1 MGCEHSNDMYNI
13 NTYDLNAISQEE
25 TATEEIQEDDQTDDE
40 EIANNCLK
48 IIETNDGYYNVVINP
63 IQIVTSF
70 LECFAKN
77 DENGGVMKQNLLMTN
92 IQHELLVFGY
102 IRTNAIYNIPNV
114 LIRLC
119 VAYYAAKTN
128 NMLVIGNK
136 LCTCS
141 QYPCL
146 KNTRVFEGKPFE
158 IKGFKFILKVHQQ
171 KCFFYYSIVSLSSPK
186 KVSTF
191 TIVYKMYCPQT
202 DTSYHSSKTFG
213 GLCDTCPLKCTWPES
228 LSCFDYYNKNELQF
242 ICEVELLNYYIVDEN
257 KYQILKRIHL
267 AQKCSAQ

>member
-119 VAYYAAKTN
+119 VAYFILPHYTIYKPNNHYLFESHHANSLHYAKTRN
-128 NMLVIGNK
+128 CAPPKTLQCYWIMPPQHEHGLVINWIEP
-136 LCTCS
+136 S
-141 QYPCL
+141 DY
-146 KNTRVFEGKPFE
+146 
-158 IKGFKFILKVHQQ
+158 
-171 KCFFYYSIVSLSSPK
+171 K
-186 KVSTF
+186 KVT
-191 TIVYKMYCPQT
+191 
-202 DTSYHSSKTFG
+202 G
-213 GLCDTCPLKCTWPES
+213 
-228 LSCFDYYNKNELQF
+228 
-242 ICEVELLNYYIVDEN
+242 
-257 KYQILKRIHL
+257 
-267 AQKCSAQ
+267 